1 MSKKAISIDEVIR
14 KCLYTTLDQNEDSLR
29 YRFLNFI
36 YTGKGENSDILTPE
50 TYAAIGRVY
59 GSKKPSFWLPV
70 KELSVQQ
77 LKRIGKQIIEVIKEG
92 WNDSNGRTST
102 YYKGEKSMKPF
113 LVKALIASESPPFK
127 VDENERFLGS
137 HLLGE
142 EKTDKSGPYYSAI
155 RSCFENE
162 NSIAENLLE
171 NNVLFFDILPI
182 PLPVDSELRK
192 KWSTSE
198 QFYVDDM
205 PLSAWLFKLA
215 IDHYSDKY
223 KCTFD
228 KNTNVALMMPTNT
241 SIGIFLQAKDGN
253 YLSELSSKLRER
265 TTDEDDEELLK
276 SGITPPRY
284 KANVMGSANTPSNEL
299 LKRKIKKDK

>member
-1 MSKKAISIDEVIR
+1 MSKKTISIEKVIQ

-36 YTGKGENSDILTPE
+36 YTGKGENSDELTPE

-77 LKRIGKQIIEVIKEG
+77 LKRIGEKIIKVIKKG
-92 WNDSNGRTST
+92 WTDSNGRTYS
-102 YYKGEKSMKPF
+102 YYEGVKSMKPF

-127 VDENERFLGS
+127 VDEDERFLGS

-142 EKTDKSGPYYSAI
+142 ERTDKSGPYYSAI

-171 NNVLFFDILPI
+171 NNVLFLDILPI
-182 PLPVDSELRK
+182 PLPVNSELRK

-198 QFYVDDM
+198 QFYVGGM
-205 PLSAWLFKLA
+205 PLSAWLFQLA
-215 IDHYSDKY
+215 IDHYRDNYNCS
-223 KCTFD
+223 FD
-228 KNTNVALMMPTNT
+228 ENTNVALMMPTNT
-241 SIGIFLQAKDGN
+241 SLGIFRQAHEKGH
-253 YLSELSSKLRER
+253 LPELSKKMSTV
-265 TTDEDDEELLK
+265 TTAPEAIELLRM
-276 SGITPPRY
+276 GVTPPYY

-299 LKRKIKKDK
+299 LKRIIIERK